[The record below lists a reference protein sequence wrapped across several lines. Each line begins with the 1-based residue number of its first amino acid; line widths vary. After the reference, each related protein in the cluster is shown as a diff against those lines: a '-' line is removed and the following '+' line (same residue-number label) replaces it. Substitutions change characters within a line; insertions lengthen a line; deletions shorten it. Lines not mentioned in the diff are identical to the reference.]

1 MIKLWKQIPRK
12 WKITLDCAAVLL
24 LVFMLWAAWDYP
36 MPTANMAFRRTL
48 SRAGLPAR
56 DPELI
61 LELKSDY
68 ISDYII
74 SDRES
79 VKTTDWTLGL
89 LAEGDRVLQVSLSK
103 ELGWDASKPL
113 QVFAAEGVYYTPLPC
128 WGDKFEHSKFG
139 NSRKFHD
146 AARQK
151 DSGVRSPV
159 DIRIPAFAVKAPGAD
174 ASLTL
179 ILRSDEEYGS
189 TDWSEARFPLL
200 LQEQEKGWFI
210 FRWDS
215 LDIIDHV
222 YRETVG
228 GTTYDR
234 YTEECYHILDD
245 WLYEYNISMEDSC
258 RFANARLELITRDEA
273 GNVLE
278 QVSWELP

>member
-36 MPTANMAFRRTL
+36 IPTANMAFRRTL

-68 ISDYII
+68 ISI
-74 SDRES
+74 SDGES

-103 ELGWDASKPL
+103 ELGWDASEPL

-128 WGDKFEHSKFG
+128 WGDKFESSKLG
-139 NSRKFHD
+139 NPHKFHD

-179 ILRSDEEYGS
+179 ILYYKEEYDS

-222 YRETVG
+222 YMEKEFDVEHF
-228 GTTYDR
+228 R
-234 YTEECYHILDD
+234 YTEECYYILNG
-245 WLYEYNISMEDSC
+245 WLLDYNISMEDSC
-258 RFANARLELITRDEA
+258 SYANARLELTTRDEA